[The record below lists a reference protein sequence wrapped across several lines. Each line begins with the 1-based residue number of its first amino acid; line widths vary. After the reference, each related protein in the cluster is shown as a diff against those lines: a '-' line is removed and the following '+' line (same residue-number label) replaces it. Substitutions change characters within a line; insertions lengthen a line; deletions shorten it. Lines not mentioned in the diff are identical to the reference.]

1 MNVSVVMTDG
11 TVLAA
16 IGADDGEMR
25 IMRSTSLVEIARGR
39 IEGGALVVEPNAL
52 TNEALGRL
60 SEALCVED
68 EEDERAASDA
78 DLDHLADLY
87 DLAPATGPRRRACD
101 IIAAALRQAALL
113 VRSTPLPRR
122 SEDDGEIEVV
132 RNDLSGWKI
141 LRDGE
146 RLEPRADVEGSANEM
161 LLIASAIESGG
172 AAHFKRCAVVSTN
185 VGALVWS
192 PRNSNE
198 AKVLLSPYEA
208 QCLAVAIRSAVRVAP
223 IEGT

>member
-16 IGADDGEMR
+16 IGADDGEVR

-39 IEGGALVVEPNAL
+39 IEGDQLVVPAGTLN
-52 TNEALGRL
+52 NEALGRL
-60 SEALCVED
+60 SEALCVE

-113 VRSTPLPRR
+113 VRGTPLPHR
-122 SEDDGEIEVV
+122 SEGDGEIEVV

-146 RLEPRADVEGSANEM
+146 RLEPRADVEGSGNEM

-172 AAHFKRCAVVSTN
+172 EAHFKRCAVVSTN

-223 IEGT
+223 TEGT